1 MAGSKSDYLEDK
13 LINHVLRNTTYTS
26 PTTVYAALY
35 TVTPS
40 DSTAGTEVTGGAYA
54 REAMAFDAPSP
65 GGETQN
71 TAEVAFTVATA
82 SWGTVVAASIMD
94 AVTAGNLLYWG
105 DVTPNKA
112 VTQDDQF
119 KFAAGAFQID
129 EL

>member
-13 LINHVLRNTTYTS
+13 LINHVLRATAYTS

-40 DSTAGTEVTGGAYA
+40 DSAAGTEVSGGAYA

-65 GGETQN
+65 AGETQN

-82 SWGTVVAASIMD
+82 NWGTIVAASIMD

-105 DVTPNKA
+105 DVTPNK
-112 VTQDDQF
+112 VVNTDDQF
-119 KFAAGAFQID
+119 KFAAGAFQVD